1 MPSAPRS
8 YKTYATGDDVAG
20 VLAIP
25 AGEYVVGIAAFAAV
39 GVATGTVQVAANT
52 AVPVPDGGAVELA
65 PPFDP
70 SNNGDGTLLGAVN
83 ITFTDILGFVV
94 EVVS

>member
-39 GVATGTVQVAANT
+39 GVATGTVQIAAHT
-52 AVPVPDGGAVELA
+52 PAPVPDGGALELS

-70 SNNGDGTLLGAVN
+70 TNNGDGTLLGPVN
-83 ITFTDILGFVV
+83 ITFTDILGFTV